1 MIKIVKDEDV
11 EVIKG
16 IRGDVKS
23 SSGGNP
29 NGVARTINMTE
40 DVGEQELGGNRA
52 AEPNFFTIM
61 LLARDCLFNSKFDYG
76 VQLQALL

>member
-16 IRGDVKS
+16 GRGDVKS
-23 SSGGNP
+23 NSEGNP
-29 NGVARTINMTE
+29 NGVARTINVTE

-52 AEPNFFTIM
+52 AR
-61 LLARDCLFNSKFDYG
+61 A
-76 VQLQALL
+76 